1 MSGKIFGIKELRE
14 LLPYRYPMLMIDRA
28 QAESETKFVGLKNL
42 TENEN
47 FFQGHFPNHPIMPG
61 VLQIEAMKQLAHLA
75 VGEKINPSRELDVY
89 IKQLERVKFRKP
101 NNPGDRVKIEVEVVE
116 LTDDS
121 AKVNAKT
128 SNSAGVTCQAIIT
141 LGVRPKT
148 GPQTMPEFYNEFDK
162 TDDIPMDV
170 NKIMSVVP
178 HRYPFLLIDNIVK
191 IEGPIITT
199 VKNLSCNEEI
209 FQGYYPDYPVLPES
223 IQAEIL
229 AQAGAAAVLS
239 RPENTGK
246 IAYFMS
252 IDKAE
257 YFNPIFPGDQLIAKV
272 EIPETQSRFGKGKGI
287 ITVDKKVMAEVSL
300 MFAIIES

>member
-141 LGVRPKT
+141 LGVRSKT